1 MKAILPI
8 TLALSCFANVGNSQ
22 DSAERPTYGPAAT
35 AFDTQGNVAYNMSK
49 AELELATAAQQAR
62 RRKEQMYERAA
73 MSSAPAPPVPRTA
86 AEYLAANMPPP
97 MPEPLQPRNT
107 VQTNRDYVPPFTN
120 ESSPVTPE
128 QGAVAA
134 NDAPTSDFGMLKKP
148 GGLFKLFGGK
158 KQQAN
163 ASVAREPIGATTYQ
177 TTSVEPGDGADTPP
191 APDSV
196 PIQRGGDSTGAVMDP
211 NSIDALISEAAGDS
225 ESTPSETQVG
235 NDRKSGLLSK
245 LFKKRDD
252 SGTSVPAGASAS
264 GPVSAPAGEMAA
276 TDAPTT
282 PAPPAGN
289 GEIPDPVAYDAPAP
303 PAPSATPPPTQEG
316 PAPIFQR
323 RESGDT
329 GGTSASVA
337 RTGTA
342 MVNGVKVKLYKGSN
356 VRILR
361 KSGGTAQIRLPDG
374 RTGTV
379 DSSLLQ

>member
-1 MKAILPI
+1 MKAIFPL
-8 TLALSCFANVGNSQ
+8 TLALSYFAFVGNSQ

-62 RRKEQMYERAA
+62 LRKKQMYERAA
-73 MSSAPAPPVPRTA
+73 MSSAPALPVPRTA
-86 AEYLAANMPPP
+86 AEYLAANKPPP
-97 MPEPLQPRNT
+97 MPEPVQPRNT
-107 VQTNRDYVPPFTN
+107 VQTNRDYAPPFTN
-120 ESSPVTPE
+120 GSSPVTPE

-134 NDAPTSDFGMLKKP
+134 NDPPAPDFGMPKKSS
-148 GGLFKLFGGK
+148 GLFKLFGKKK
-158 KQQAN
+158 KQAD
-163 ASVAREPIGATTYQ
+163 ASVAQELVGATTYQ
-177 TTSVEPGDGADTPP
+177 TTSAEPGDGADIPP
-191 APDSV
+191 APD
-196 PIQRGGDSTGAVMDP
+196 GAPMDL

-225 ESTPSETQVG
+225 EPAPAESQVG
-235 NDRKSGLLSK
+235 NDRKAGFLSK

-264 GPVSAPAGEMAA
+264 GPVSSPAGEVAA

-282 PAPPAGN
+282 PAPPAEN
-289 GEIPDPVAYDAPAP
+289 GEIPDPVAYDAPAL
-303 PAPSATPPPTQEG
+303 PASSATPPPTQEG

-323 RESGDT
+323 RDSEDT

-337 RTGTA
+337 RTGSA
-342 MVNGVKVKLYKGSN
+342 MVNGVKVKLYQGSN
-356 VRILR
+356 VRVLSN
-361 KSGGTAQIRLPDG
+361 SGGTALIRLPDG

>member
-1 MKAILPI
+1 MKAILLI
-8 TLALSCFANVGNSQ
+8 TFALSCFAIVGNSQ

-62 RRKEQMYERAA
+62 LRKKQMYERAA
-73 MSSAPAPPVPRTA
+73 MSSAPALPVPRTA
-86 AEYLAANMPPP
+86 AEYLAANKPPP
-97 MPEPLQPRNT
+97 MPEPVQPRNT
-107 VQTNRDYVPPFTN
+107 VQTNRDYAPPFTN
-120 ESSPVTPE
+120 GSSPVTPE

-134 NDAPTSDFGMLKKP
+134 NDPPTPDFGMPKKSS
-148 GGLFKLFGGK
+148 GLFKLFGKKK
-158 KQQAN
+158 KQADG
-163 ASVAREPIGATTYQ
+163 SVAQEPVGATTYQ
-177 TTSVEPGDGADTPP
+177 TTSVEPGDGTDTPP
-191 APDSV
+191 APDIT
-196 PIQRGGDSTGAVMDP
+196 PIQPGGNSTGAVMDP

-245 LFKKRDD
+245 LFKKRGD

-264 GPVSAPAGEMAA
+264 GLVSAPAGEMAA
-276 TDAPTT
+276 PDAPTT

-323 RESGDT
+323 RDSEDT

-337 RTGTA
+337 RTGSA
-342 MVNGVKVKLYKGSN
+342 MVNGVKVKLYQGSN
-356 VRILR
+356 VRVLSN
-361 KSGGTAQIRLPDG
+361 SGGTALIRLPDG

>member
-1 MKAILPI
+1 MKAILLI
-8 TLALSCFANVGNSQ
+8 TFALSCFAIVGNSQ

-62 RRKEQMYERAA
+62 LRKEQMYKRAA

-86 AEYLAANMPPP
+86 AEYLAANKPPP

-107 VQTNRDYVPPFTN
+107 VQTNRDYVPPFAN
-120 ESSPVTPE
+120 GSSPVTPE

-134 NDAPTSDFGMLKKP
+134 NDAPAPDFGMPKKP
-148 GGLFKLFGGK
+148 GGLFKLFGKK
-158 KQQAN
+158 KQQAD
-163 ASVAREPIGATTYQ
+163 ASVARETVGATTYQ

-191 APDSV
+191 APDSA
-196 PIQRGGDSTGAVMDP
+196 PIQPDGDSTGAVMDP

-245 LFKKRDD
+245 LFKKHDD

-264 GPVSAPAGEMAA
+264 APASAPAGEMAA

-289 GEIPDPVAYDAPAP
+289 GEIPDPVAYNA
-303 PAPSATPPPTQEG
+303 PAPSATPPPTREG

-323 RESGDT
+323 RESEGT

-342 MVNGVKVKLYKGSN
+342 MVNGVKVKLYQGGN
-356 VRILR
+356 VRVLSN
-361 KSGGTAQIRLPDG
+361 SGGTAQIRLPDG